1 MHSFSSLIA
10 SIYGTEQDKVN
21 CSFYFKIGACRHGDR
36 CSRKHIK
43 PQYSQTILVSNVW
56 QNPKYANM
64 IETNSAGP
72 STSSPFPQPQAQEAD
87 VSENE
92 VQRQFDEFYE
102 DFYVELAQF
111 GSLVE
116 MHVCDNVGEHLIG
129 NVYARYELEEDA
141 QRAVDGLNDR
151 WYNKRPLFAEL
162 SPVTDFREAC
172 CRQHETNDCQRGGF
186 CNFMHVRTANRRLIR
201 DLQHE
206 QAVEQRIKKE
216 AERNKS
222 RGWKEEL
229 GSGRGGEGD
238 WRKGASGGDW
248 RSGQNGGGAHES
260 HIEDRRRSTSPVPR

>member
-1 MHSFSSLIA
+1 LIA

-56 QNPKYANM
+56 QNPKYANVNV
-64 IETNSAGP
+64 TDANNPAAGP
-72 STSSPFPQPQAQEAD
+72 STQEVE
-87 VSENE
+87 VSESE
-92 VQRQFDEFYE
+92 IQRQFDEFYE
-102 DFYVELAQF
+102 DFYVELGQL

-129 NVYARYELEEDA
+129 NVYARYKWEEDA
-141 QRAVDGLNDR
+141 QRAVDALNDR

-186 CNFMHVRTANRRLIR
+186 CNFMHVRTPNRRLLR

-206 QAVEQRIKKE
+206 QAMEQRIKKE

-222 RGWKEEL
+222 RGGGWKEEI

-248 RSGQNGGGAHES
+248 RSGQNGHA
-260 HIEDRRRSTSPVPR
+260 EDRRRSISPVPR